1 MRTEGRMKLK
11 NGTKKA
17 HDTGPHL
24 EVERSNT
31 SRGTIGVAQLV
42 FYRDV
47 NFQGVIV
54 QLVY

>member
-1 MRTEGRMKLK
+1 MKLK